1 MYLFFNE
8 DDDLDIIG
16 QGVSKLRDI
25 AVDMTQELDNQNE
38 ALEIIDSK
46 AEKALDNMDDMN
58 IRLKNTLDKV
68 INI

>member
-1 MYLFFNE
+1 M
-8 DDDLDIIG
+8 
-16 QGVSKLRDI
+16 RDI

-68 INI
+68 III